1 MKPYETI
8 IGLEIHV
15 QLNTKSKMFSGDAN
29 NDPLE
34 PNVQVSPISLGH
46 PGTLPMINKEAVQ
59 SAIKAGLALNCDI
72 AMFTKFDRKHYFYP
86 DLPKGYQI
94 SQYDLPIC
102 SDGELTV
109 YKNDIDPV
117 TIGIERIH
125 MEEDAAKN
133 VHTHN
138 ATLVDFNRAG
148 APLIEIVTR
157 PDIRE
162 PAVARAFLQELQT
175 LVRYLGISDADMEKG
190 HMRADA
196 NISLRPEGETA
207 LFPKT
212 EIKNLNSFKA
222 IEKALLYEIERQ
234 TDLWDKNEAPE
245 FTETRGWNETTQETY
260 SQRSKETLADYRFF
274 PEPDLPP
281 LTFTEEDIERVA
293 NQLPELPQDRRA
305 RFQQEYFLSYY
316 DAKVLT
322 TNPEVGE
329 YYEHMIS
336 ELRSWLLSLDTTEGS
351 DEEIWDMFGEKL
363 CRLASNWLT
372 SEVFG
377 LLAKN
382 KQAFSELK
390 ISAENL
396 AELMTMVYQTK
407 VNSSAAQQ
415 ILKHMIEH
423 GSDPSQ
429 VMQELDLEQVSDVD
443 QIETLCQEAID
454 ANPDIVQEFKAG
466 KDRKLM
472 FLVGQV
478 MKAMKG
484 KGNPQLVTDTLR
496 AKIEKV

>member
-1 MKPYETI
+1 MKQYETI

-15 QLNTKSKMFSGDAN
+15 QLTTKSKMFSGEAN
-29 NDPLE
+29 ADPLE

-46 PGTLPMINKEAVQ
+46 PGTLPMINKEAVH

-72 AMFTKFDRKHYFYP
+72 AHFTKFDRKHYFYP

-94 SQYDLPIC
+94 SQFDLPIC
-102 SDGELTV
+102 TDGEMTV
-109 YKNDIDPV
+109 YKNDVEPV

-148 APLIEIVTR
+148 SPLIEIVTR
-157 PDIRE
+157 PDVRE
-162 PAVARAFLQELQT
+162 PEVARAFLQELQT

-190 HMRADA
+190 HMRVDA
-196 NISLRPEGETA
+196 NISLRPQGDDA
-207 LFPKT
+207 LYPKT

-222 IEKALLYEIERQ
+222 IEKALQYEVQRQ

-245 FTETRGWNETTQETY
+245 ITETRGWNESTLETY
-260 SQRSKETLADYRFF
+260 SQRTKENAADYRYF

-281 LTFTEEDIERVA
+281 LTFSEDDIERITA
-293 NQLPELPQDRRA
+293 QLPELPQDRRE
-305 RFQQEYFLSYY
+305 RFRQEYALSYY

-322 TNPEVGE
+322 ANPEVGE
-329 YYEHMIS
+329 YYENMIS

-351 DEEIWDMFGEKL
+351 DDEIWDMFGQKL
-363 CRLASNWLT
+363 CRLACNWLT

-377 LLAKN
+377 LLAKH
-382 KQAFSELK
+382 KQNFSELK
-390 ISAENL
+390 ITPENL

-415 ILKHMIEH
+415 ILKHMFEH

-429 VMQELDLEQVSDVD
+429 VMQDLDLEQVSDEG
-443 QIETLCQEAID
+443 QITTLCDEVLA
-454 ANPDIVQEFKAG
+454 ANPAIIAEVKAG
-466 KDRKLM
+466 KERKLM

-496 AKIEKV
+496 AKIDQL

>member
-1 MKPYETI
+1 MKQYETI

-72 AMFTKFDRKHYFYP
+72 AKFTKFDRKHYFYP

-109 YKNDIDPV
+109 YKDDVEPV

-148 APLIEIVTR
+148 APLIEIVTH

-162 PAVARAFLQELQT
+162 PSVARAFLQELQT

-196 NISLRPEGETA
+196 NISLRPVGDEA
-207 LFPKT
+207 LYPKT

-222 IEKALLYEIERQ
+222 IEKALQYEVVRQ

-245 FTETRGWNETTQETY
+245 FTVTRGWDESKLETY

-281 LTFTEEDIERVA
+281 LTFTEEEIERVA
-293 NQLPELPQDRRA
+293 NQLPELPQDRRE
-305 RFQQEYFLSYY
+305 RFRQEYFLSYY
-316 DAKVLT
+316 DAKVIT

-329 YYEHMIS
+329 YYEQMIS

-351 DEEIWDMFGEKL
+351 DEEIWDMFGQKL

-390 ISAENL
+390 ITPENL

-415 ILKHMIEH
+415 ILKYMFDH

-429 VMQELDLEQVSDVD
+429 VMQDLDLEQVSDVD
-443 QIETLCQEAID
+443 QIEQLCAEAIT
-454 ANPDIVQEFKAG
+454 ANPGIVEEFKAG

-496 AKIEKV
+496 KKIG